1 MQKIS
6 SRAEL
11 KAAIQELE
19 GKLDNE
25 WPLLKKDFF
34 NTYESLKPINIF
46 KSTLKEAIASP
57 GLKTDV
63 INGAIGLT
71 TGILAKKV
79 ILGKT
84 LNPLTKL
91 LGIILEMAVANKVT
105 KNADGVRSVGTFIMK
120 KIFTRQPDLEKK

>member
-25 WPLLKKDFF
+25 WPLLKKEFF
-34 NTYESLKPINIF
+34 NTYESLKPINIL
-46 KSTLKEAIASP
+46 KTTLKEAIASP
-57 GLKTDV
+57 NLKTDV

-91 LGIILEMAVANKVT
+91 LGIILEMAVANKVK
-105 KNADGVRSVGTFIMK
+105 KNADGVRSIGTFIMK
-120 KIFTRQPDLEKK
+120 KIFTRQPAVEEK

>member
-34 NTYESLKPINIF
+34 NTYESLKPINIL
-46 KSTLKEAIASP
+46 KTTLKEAIASP
-57 GLKTDV
+57 NLKTDV

-105 KNADGVRSVGTFIMK
+105 KNADGVRSIGTFIMK
-120 KIFTRQPDLEKK
+120 KIFTRQPAVEEK